1 MLLNEAVDRLDV
13 LKRRNR
19 EKYKETGRSHFE
31 LNARAYEAAVVVLTA
46 ALGEG
51 AETEQDAERMLKG
64 YPILRHRLQTLQDQ
78 FVTINKPI
86 QLANKRLVCPA
97 CSCIVGS
104 WDNYCHRCGKAIQSS
119 KRKMEAKRV

>member
-13 LKRRNR
+13 LKLQNR
-19 EKYKETGRSHFE
+19 ERYGDTGRPHFE

-51 AETEQDAERMLKG
+51 AETEQDAERMLKD

-78 FVTINKPI
+78 FVTVHEPI

-97 CSCIVGS
+97 CSCIVGG
-104 WDNYCHRCGKAIQSS
+104 WDNYCRLCGKAIQSS